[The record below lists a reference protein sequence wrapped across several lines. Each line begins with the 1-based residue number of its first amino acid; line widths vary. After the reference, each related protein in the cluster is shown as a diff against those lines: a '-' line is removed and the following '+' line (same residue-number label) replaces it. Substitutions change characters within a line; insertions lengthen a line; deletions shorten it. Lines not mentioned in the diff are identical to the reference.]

1 MVIRLGWWVVAEEL
15 PDEAIVSVSAA
26 VLRDLAEWPADVTM
40 TTDAAIALALAAKL
54 DRGGEISVAPV
65 AKELAAVMDR
75 LREAAGVSRG
85 ASVKESGSRGLGD
98 LTSRIAARRAAS
110 EG

>member
-1 MVIRLGWWVVAEEL
+1 MNDEV
-15 PDEAIVSVSAA
+15 PDEAITAVSAA
-26 VLRDLAEWPADVTM
+26 VLRDLAQWPADVTM

-65 AKELAAVMDR
+65 ARELAAVMDR
-75 LREAAGVSRG
+75 LRHAAGSSPG
-85 ASVKESGSRGLGD
+85 ASAEESGSRGLGD
-98 LTSRIAARRAAS
+98 LTARIAARRAAS